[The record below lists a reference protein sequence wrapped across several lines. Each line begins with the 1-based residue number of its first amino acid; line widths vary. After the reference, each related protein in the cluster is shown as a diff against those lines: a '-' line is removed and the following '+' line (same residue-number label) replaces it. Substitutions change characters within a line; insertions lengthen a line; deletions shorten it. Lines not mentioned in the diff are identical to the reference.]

1 MVRMSTIPLTEDQK
15 IFLEGL
21 AKSDPSPVM
30 HRAML
35 ILAYG
40 EGKPTM
46 QAAQQAGISRGR
58 ARHWKRQFLSRG
70 MAIFTSE
77 DFERKHPEEAQ
88 IDQESQNGADTSLV
102 ETSQEIKAQGNVI
115 SDLPYPLVQ
124 KNIGLTPEDSLAAAG
139 RKVWL
144 FHFAYMLSHEQG
156 TLEGKDLEELHDMR
170 VATRRMRSAF
180 GIFQEAYDPKTMKR
194 FLKGLR
200 GIGKAL
206 GEVRDLDVILVNGLN
221 YQNQLPEEVRHG
233 LDPLILGWKDLLRK
247 KRIKLTKHLHSDAYT
262 RFKTEFNQF
271 LQNETSG
278 NQAAGT
284 SIDANASIRDIVPVL
299 IYTRYARVRAYDT
312 ILAQATIS
320 QLHALRIEF
329 KKFRYALEYFKEI
342 LGDGTAKAINE
353 IKQYQDHL
361 GELHDADVAC
371 LLLSDFLKHL
381 ESDQQ
386 ALPIQTRV
394 NPEQVVNYLASQH
407 AERYRLMVSFP
418 EKWSKF
424 NRPEFRQNLAQ
435 VISSL

>member
-1 MVRMSTIPLTEDQK
+1 MSTIPLTEDQK
-15 IFLEGL
+15 IFLENL
-21 AKSDPSPVM
+21 AHSDPSPVM
-30 HRAML
+30 HRARL

-46 QAAQQAGISRGR
+46 QAALQAGISRGR

-77 DFERKHPEEAQ
+77 EFEQSLQEVAQ
-88 IDQESQNGADTSLV
+88 PAQDSPDGENTSSV
-102 ETSQEIKAQGNVI
+102 ETNLDEETQGNAI
-115 SDLPYPLVQ
+115 PDLPYPLVQ
-124 KNIGLTPEDSLAAAG
+124 KNIGLLPEDSLAAAG

-144 FHFAYMLSHEQG
+144 FHFAHMLSHEKG
-156 TLEGKDLEELHDMR
+156 TLDGVDVEELHDMR

-180 GIFQEAYDPKTMKR
+180 GIFQEAYDPKIMKR

-200 GIGKAL
+200 GIGRAL
-206 GEVRDLDVILVNGLN
+206 GEVRDLDVILVNGEN
-221 YQNQLPEEVRHG
+221 YQNHLPEDLRHG
-233 LDPLILGWKDLLRK
+233 LDPLILGWKELLRK
-247 KRIKLTKHLHSDAYT
+247 KRIKLTKHLQSDGYA
-262 RFKTEFNQF
+262 RFKSEFNQF
-271 LQNETSG
+271 LQAENGGDHAE
-278 NQAAGT
+278 GT
-284 SIDANASIRDIVPVL
+284 GIDANASIRDIVPVL

-312 ILAQATIS
+312 ILPHATIN

-342 LGDGTAKAINE
+342 LGEGTTKAINE

-371 LLLSDFLKHL
+371 MLLSDFLKHL
-381 ESDQQ
+381 EGDQQ
-386 ALPIQTRV
+386 SLPIQARV

-418 EKWSKF
+418 GKWSKF

-435 VISSL
+435 IISSL